1 MHRLHGFESPELYR
15 GCVVTIGNFDGVHR
29 GHQAMLTR
37 LKAHAAEHD
46 VPAVVLTFDPH
57 PITLLRPA
65 QMPPPLST
73 LQRKLELLERY
84 GVDVVIAYPTD
95 MALLNLTAQQFF
107 KSIVLKELAAIGMV
121 EGPNFF
127 FGRNRAGDVHI
138 LAALCREHE
147 LFLEVVPP
155 EKVDGKMISSSR
167 IRDLVREGKVHDARE
182 LLGHPYQISGV
193 VTQGAGRGKTL
204 GFPTANLTGIET
216 LLPPPGVYA
225 GRGHSS
231 EGSWPAAINV
241 GPNPTFGDE
250 RTKTEVHLVGPDLDL
265 YGKEL
270 KVDFVA
276 ELRAVRKFSSS
287 EELREQVAEDIRCVK
302 ALVSDSGTD

>member
-1 MHRLHGFESPELYR
+1 MYR

-29 GHQAMLTR
+29 GHQAMLAR
-37 LKAHAAEHD
+37 LKAYAAEHN
-46 VPAVVLTFDPH
+46 VPGVVLTFDPH

-95 MALLNLTAQQFF
+95 MALLNLTAEQFF
-107 KSIVLKELAAIGMV
+107 ESIVLKELAAVGLV

-138 LAALCREHE
+138 LAELCREHE
-147 LFLEVVPP
+147 LFLEVVAP
-155 EKVDGKMISSSR
+155 EKVGGKMISSSR
-167 IRDLVREGKVHDARE
+167 IRDLVREGKVHEACE
-182 LLGHPYQISGV
+182 LLGHPYQISGT

-204 GFPTANLTGIET
+204 GFPTANLTKITT

-225 GRGHSS
+225 GRGHTR

-241 GPNPTFGDE
+241 GPSPTFGE
-250 RTKTEVHLVGPDLDL
+250 KETKTEVHLVGPDLDL
-265 YGKEL
+265 YGEEL
-270 KVDFVA
+270 QVDFLA
-276 ELRAVRKFSSS
+276 ELRAVRKFASS
-287 EELREQVAEDIRCVK
+287 EELRQQVAEDIRCVQ
-302 ALVSDSGTD
+302 ALVSDAGSD